1 MPRPMIKRHAE
12 QEEGRLSA
20 SKPAQQHRGKVK
32 DAAAL
37 QHFLR
42 QRRSPAYMALFHGL
56 DAGGHVA
63 NARQVEAIL
72 EGIQAELPEIEIS
85 SVLLGIVAKCYL
97 GNPYEVHTLD
107 VTGTIIQHYKMGQ
120 PLPNGLERARNLAV
134 SGDYAFIEVYR
145 DCCCAVDEDGFVS
158 IVS

>member
-107 VTGTIIQHYKMGQ
+107 VTGTIIQHYKMGT
-120 PLPNGLERARNLAV
+120 ALAKR
-134 SGDYAFIEVYR
+134 SGTGAQSGSEWRLCVH
-145 DCCCAVDEDGFVS
+145 
-158 IVS
+158 